1 MSENR
6 QQVEM
11 TAAELEEYAAFK
23 AEREKKRKEQERKEL
38 RASYAKAVDDEVV
51 HAINML
57 AGLSSTMKTF
67 KERIYAD
74 FGAILEMKSEI
85 TGVARNDQRS
95 HTFTTTDGTMRLIL
109 GVNTIDGYSD
119 TVEDGIAMV
128 KEHIESL
135 ATDENSRSL
144 VSAVLRLLSRDQSGN
159 IKASRVIQLR
169 KLAEESGDERF
180 IEGVRIIEESY
191 RPTETKRYIRA
202 ERKDDNGAWVSIPLS
217 LTDAG

>member
-1 MSENR
+1 MSENK

-38 RASYAKAVDDEVV
+38 RASYAKAVDEEVA

-57 AGLSSTMKTF
+57 TGLSSTMKSF

-74 FGAILEMKSEI
+74 FDAILEMKSEI
-85 TGVARNDQRS
+85 TGVAKDDQRS
-95 HTFTTTDGTMRLIL
+95 HTFTTSDGTMRLIL
-109 GVNTIDGYSD
+109 GVNTIDGYRD

-128 KEHIESL
+128 KEYIESL
-135 ATDENSRSL
+135 ATDEKSRSL

-169 KLAEESGDERF
+169 KMAEESGDDRF

-191 RPTETKRYIRA
+191 QPTETKRYIRA
-202 ERKDDNGAWVSIPLS
+202 ERRDSNGAWVSIPLS